1 MEEFLNNNLDID
13 NKQIWINLLNRM
25 IKLTLI
31 EIKVIHLI
39 VLKINI

>member
-25 IKLTLI
+25 IKLTP
-31 EIKVIHLI
+31 EKG
-39 VLKINI
+39 N